1 MKKIILLLWTLVLS
15 ACATGPEGGSSIQET
30 NYSLNDIRTAIIG
43 IAGDPREVSQNQR
56 EYKSQYFSKKKEANF
71 NPQISK
77 ERSYAHF
84 FVLGERRP
92 YEIKVIV
99 YTERKTK
106 NEYKSLGEDK
116 VWSKKIKEELE
127 SRLNHSRDGRN
138 VIDDF
143 RPF

>member
-1 MKKIILLLWTLVLS
+1 MKKILLLLWTLVLT
-15 ACATGPEGGSSIQET
+15 ACANGPERGVSIQET

-43 IAGDPREVSQNQR
+43 IAGEPREVSQNQR
-56 EYKSQYFSKKKEANF
+56 EYKSQYFSRKKEASF
-71 NPQISK
+71 NPQTSK

-84 FVLGERRP
+84 LVLGERRP

-99 YTERKTK
+99 YTERKAK
-106 NEYKSLGEDK
+106 NVYKLLGEDK
-116 VWSKKIKEELE
+116 AWSKKIKEELE
-127 SRLNHSRDGRN
+127 GKLNHSRDGRN